1 MVTFTAF
8 GVSGGSFEYDLT
20 VGNQG
25 GGESVSGLLVLNG
38 ASTFALDNTSVIGAP
53 TEWSFFGPLPP
64 VVNPLSYFSLE
75 AAVDVPID
83 GSLEGFFFQ
92 SFRDPTTLGDNDFS
106 VALIGAVSGS
116 EIFVGIAQPI
126 PEPTI
131 GCFMLLVAAGLLGL
145 RRWRPGG
152 HARTAALKA

>member
-1 MVTFTAF
+1 MWLAMFTLPRLAGAVFSLVLALSPQALASAIVTFTAF

-25 GGESVSGLLVLNG
+25 GSEPVSGLLVLNG

-83 GSLEGFFFQ
+83 GSLEGFFFR

-106 VALIGAVSGS
+106 VALIGAVSAS
-116 EIFVGIAQPI
+116 
-126 PEPTI
+126 
-131 GCFMLLVAAGLLGL
+131 
-145 RRWRPGG
+145 
-152 HARTAALKA
+152 